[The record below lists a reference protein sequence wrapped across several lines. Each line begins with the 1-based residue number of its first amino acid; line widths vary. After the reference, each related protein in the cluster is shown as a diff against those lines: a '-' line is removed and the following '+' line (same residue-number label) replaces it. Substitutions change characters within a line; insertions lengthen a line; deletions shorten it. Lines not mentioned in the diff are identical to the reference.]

1 MKGGNILKN
10 KDDLRKKGVL
20 FVEDLKWPVN
30 FIEKEIKGTEG
41 PTCTICS
48 DCCLCETGGV

>member
-1 MKGGNILKN
+1 MKTSILN
-10 KDDLRKKGVL
+10 LSDLNLPKD
-20 FVEDLKWPVN
+20 
-30 FIEKEIKGTEG
+30 FIFKPIMEVSG

>member
-1 MKGGNILKN
+1 MENSVLTLDELKLPEDFIF
-10 KDDLRKKGVL
+10 KPVL
-20 FVEDLKWPVN
+20 EV
-30 FIEKEIKGTEG
+30 EG